1 MFIGAGPARGL
12 FVGTVYDWTPAAGRI
27 VTWQASPASLA
38 KARQAPIS
46 EVPLS
51 AMQDAHLRGFSRYA
65 QRGLDYARLVIGSGD
80 EPGRCD
86 VRAMTYVINSHLRR
100 HKTYHS
106 WFEYGDAES
115 IVRHTIVDPADI
127 EFVPIRQD
135 NMTPREWHQ
144 FVLSTP
150 EPLQWDCFRFGIIQR
165 DDHFTIFAIVDHLHC
180 DPTIIAGLYT
190 EIVMNYRLLV
200 AGRALVQAPPPASHD
215 DFCIREQQH
224 VASLT
229 LDSAEVHKWIEFAE
243 HNGGT
248 LPALVQAPPP
258 ASHDDFC
265 IREQQH
271 VASLTLDSAEVHKWI
286 EFAEHNGG
294 TLPDFPLPLG
304 DLSQATGG
312 DVVVD
317 RLMDQGQTAEFES
330 RCIAAGARVSGGLFA
345 CIALAQHEL
354 TGATTYYG
362 LAPTD
367 KRRSLAEFSTMGW
380 FTGVV
385 PFTVPVNPTSF
396 EETARAAQASF
407 DSNMD
412 LANVSFNEILKL
424 APWLRAWGPNCT
436 MVNYMDAGLPPF
448 SATVTSHMKDA
459 NVSIYCDP
467 RDPAHLYFSV
477 IRLFDEVSMWVN
489 LPKNATAK
497 DSVIRYVSAM
507 KSVLRRAADGH
518 YTGAAVQVS

>member
-1 MFIGAGPARGL
+1 MFVGAGPAHGL
-12 FVGTVYDWTPAAGRI
+12 FVGTVYDWAPETGK
-27 VTWQASPASLA
+27 VVSWQPSSASLA

-46 EVPLS
+46 DVPLS
-51 AMQDAHLRGFSRYA
+51 AMQEAHLRGFSRYA
-65 QRGLDYARLVIGSGD
+65 ARGLDYARLVIGTGD

-86 VRAMTYVINSHLRR
+86 VRTMGYVINSHLRR

-106 WFEYGDAES
+106 WFEYEDAES
-115 IVRHTIVDPADI
+115 IVRHTIVEPADI
-127 EFVPIRQD
+127 EFVPVRQGD
-135 NMTPREWHQ
+135 MTPQEWHQ

-150 EPLQWDCFRFGIIQR
+150 DPVEWDCFRFGIIQR
-165 DDHFTIFAIVDHLHC
+165 EDHFTIFSIVDHLHC

-190 EIVMNYRLLV
+190 EIVMNYRVLV
-200 AGRALVQAPPPASHD
+200 AGRALVQVPPAASHD

-224 VASLT
+224 VSSLT
-229 LDSAEVHKWIEFAE
+229 LDSAEVRRWIEFAE
-243 HNGGT
+243 N
-248 LPALVQAPPP
+248 
-258 ASHDDFC
+258 
-265 IREQQH
+265 
-271 VASLTLDSAEVHKWI
+271 
-286 EFAEHNGG
+286 NGG

-312 DVVVD
+312 DLVVD
-317 RLMDQGQTAEFES
+317 RLMDQQQTAEFES

-385 PFTVPVNPTSF
+385 PFTVPVNPASF

-407 DSNMD
+407 DSNLD

-448 SATVTSHMKDA
+448 SATVASHMKNA
-459 NVSIYCDP
+459 KISIYCDP

-489 LPKNATAK
+489 LPKNPIAK
-497 DSVIRYVSAM
+497 DSVTRYLQAV
-507 KSVLRRAADGH
+507 KSVLKRVADGRRASQPIELSG
-518 YTGAAVQVS
+518 

>member
-1 MFIGAGPARGL
+1 MYVGAGPARGL
-12 FVGTVYDWTPAAGRI
+12 FVGTVYDWAPQAGRI
-27 VTWQASPASLA
+27 VTWQASLASRA
-38 KARQAPIS
+38 KARQAPVS
-46 EVPLS
+46 DVPLS
-51 AMQDAHLRGFSRYA
+51 AMQEAHLRGFTRYA
-65 QRGLDYARLVIGSGD
+65 DRGLDYARLVIGSGD

-86 VRAMTYVINSHLRR
+86 VRAMSYVINSHLRR

-106 WFEYGDAES
+106 WFEYDDAES

-135 NMTPREWHQ
+135 NMTPSEWHQ
-144 FVLSTP
+144 YVLSTP
-150 EPLQWDCFRFGIIQR
+150 DPLHWDCFRFGIIQR
-165 DDHFTIFAIVDHLHC
+165 QDHFTIFSIVDHLHC

-190 EIVMNYRLLV
+190 EIVMNYRVLV

-229 LDSAEVHKWIEFAE
+229 LDSAEVRRWIEFAE
-243 HNGGT
+243 N
-248 LPALVQAPPP
+248 
-258 ASHDDFC
+258 
-265 IREQQH
+265 
-271 VASLTLDSAEVHKWI
+271 
-286 EFAEHNGG
+286 NGG

-312 DVVVD
+312 DLVVD
-317 RLMDQGQTAEFES
+317 RLMDQEQTAGFES

-367 KRRSLAEFSTMGW
+367 KRRSLADFSTMGW

-385 PFTVPVNPTSF
+385 PFTVPVNPISF

-448 SATVTSHMKDA
+448 SATVTSHMKNAKDA

-489 LPKNATAK
+489 LPQNAIAK
-497 DSVIRYVSAM
+497 DSVIRYVSAI
-507 KSVLRRAADGH
+507 KSVSKRVADGR

>member
-1 MFIGAGPARGL
+1 
-12 FVGTVYDWTPAAGRI
+12 
-27 VTWQASPASLA
+27 
-38 KARQAPIS
+38 
-46 EVPLS
+46 
-51 AMQDAHLRGFSRYA
+51 MQDAHLRGFSSYA
-65 QRGLDYARLVIGSGD
+65 ARGLDYARLVIGSGD

-86 VRAMTYVINSHLRR
+86 VRAMSYVINSHLRR

-106 WFEYGDAES
+106 WFEYGHAES
-115 IVRHTIVDPADI
+115 IVRHTIIDPADI

-135 NMTPREWHQ
+135 NMTPSEWHQ

-150 EPLQWDCFRFGIIQR
+150 VPLQWDCFRFGIIQR
-165 DDHFTIFAIVDHLHC
+165 EDHFTIFAIVDHLHC

-200 AGRALVQAPPPASHD
+200 AGRALVQASPPASHD
-215 DFCIREQQH
+215 DFCIREQQQ
-224 VASLT
+224 VACLT
-229 LDSAEVHKWIEFAE
+229 LDSNEVRRWIEFAE
-243 HNGGT
+243 N
-248 LPALVQAPPP
+248 
-258 ASHDDFC
+258 
-265 IREQQH
+265 
-271 VASLTLDSAEVHKWI
+271 
-286 EFAEHNGG
+286 NGG

-304 DLSQATGG
+304 DLSHATGG
-312 DVVVD
+312 EVVVD
-317 RLMDQGQTAEFES
+317 RLMDQEQTAEFES

-354 TGATTYYG
+354 TGTTTYYG

-385 PFTVPVNPTSF
+385 PFTVPINPASF

-489 LPKNATAK
+489 LPKNPIAK

-507 KSVLRRAADGH
+507 KSVLKRVAGGR

>member
-12 FVGTVYDWTPAAGRI
+12 FVGTVYDWTPGAGRI

-86 VRAMTYVINSHLRR
+86 VRAMSYVINSHLRR

-106 WFEYGDAES
+106 WFEYGDAEN
-115 IVRHTIVDPADI
+115 IVRHTIADPADI
-127 EFVPIRQD
+127 EFAPMRQD

-150 EPLQWDCFRFGIIQR
+150 DPLQWDCFRFGIIQR

-229 LDSAEVHKWIEFAE
+229 LDSAEV
-243 HNGGT
+243 
-248 LPALVQAPPP
+248 
-258 ASHDDFC
+258 
-265 IREQQH
+265 RR
-271 VASLTLDSAEVHKWI
+271 WI

-304 DLSQATGG
+304 DLSQARGG

-489 LPKNATAK
+489 LPNNATAK

-507 KSVLRRAADGH
+507 KSVLRRAADGR

>member
-1 MFIGAGPARGL
+1 
-12 FVGTVYDWTPAAGRI
+12 
-27 VTWQASPASLA
+27 
-38 KARQAPIS
+38 
-46 EVPLS
+46 
-51 AMQDAHLRGFSRYA
+51 MQDAHLRGFSRYA
-65 QRGLDYARLVIGSGD
+65 ARGLDYARLVIGSGD

-86 VRAMTYVINSHLRR
+86 VRAMSYVINSHLRR

-106 WFEYGDAES
+106 WFEYDDADS

-127 EFVPIRQD
+127 EFVLTRQD
-135 NMTPREWHQ
+135 SMTPPEWHQ
-144 FVLSTP
+144 YVLSTP
-150 EPLQWDCFRFGIIQR
+150 DPLQWDCFRFGIIQR
-165 DDHFTIFAIVDHLHC
+165 NDHFTIFAIVDHLHC

-200 AGRALVQAPPPASHD
+200 AGRALGQAPPPASHD
-215 DFCIREQQH
+215 DFCVREQQH

-229 LDSAEVHKWIEFAE
+229 LDSVEVRKWIEFAE
-243 HNGGT
+243 N
-248 LPALVQAPPP
+248 
-258 ASHDDFC
+258 
-265 IREQQH
+265 
-271 VASLTLDSAEVHKWI
+271 
-286 EFAEHNGG
+286 NGG

-304 DLSQATGG
+304 DLSQAAGG
-312 DVVVD
+312 DVLVD

-385 PFTVPVNPTSF
+385 PFTVPVNPSSF
-396 EETARAAQASF
+396 EETARAAQTSF
-407 DSNMD
+407 DSNMG
-412 LANVSFNEILKL
+412 LADVSFNEILKL

-489 LPKNATAK
+489 LPKNAIAK

-507 KSVLRRAADGH
+507 KSVLKRVADGR

>member
-1 MFIGAGPARGL
+1 MFVGAGPAHGL
-12 FVGTVYDWTPAAGRI
+12 FVGTVYDWAPEAGGI
-27 VTWQASPASLA
+27 VSWQASPASLA
-38 KARQAPIS
+38 KAREAPVS
-46 EVPLS
+46 DVPLS
-51 AMQDAHLRGFSRYA
+51 AMQEAHLRGFSRYA
-65 QRGLDYARLVIGSGD
+65 ARGLDYARLVIGTGD

-86 VRAMTYVINSHLRR
+86 VRTMSYVINSHLRR

-106 WFEYGDAES
+106 WFEYDDAES

-127 EFVPIRQD
+127 EFVPTRQG
-135 NMTPREWHQ
+135 NMTPSEWHQ

-150 EPLQWDCFRFGIIQR
+150 DPVQWDCFRFGIIQR
-165 DDHFTIFAIVDHLHC
+165 EDHFTIFSIVDHLHC

-190 EIVMNYRLLV
+190 EIVMNYRVLV
-200 AGRALVQAPPPASHD
+200 AGRALVSVPPAASHD

-224 VASLT
+224 VSSLT
-229 LDSAEVHKWIEFAE
+229 LDSAEVRRWIEFAE
-243 HNGGT
+243 N
-248 LPALVQAPPP
+248 
-258 ASHDDFC
+258 
-265 IREQQH
+265 
-271 VASLTLDSAEVHKWI
+271 
-286 EFAEHNGG
+286 NGG

-312 DVVVD
+312 DLLVD
-317 RLMDQGQTAEFES
+317 RLMDQEQTAEFES

-407 DSNMD
+407 DSNLD

-424 APWLRAWGPNCT
+424 APWLRPWGPNCT

-448 SATVTSHMKDA
+448 SATVASHMKDA
-459 NVSIYCDP
+459 NISVYCDP

-489 LPKNATAK
+489 LPKNPIAK
-497 DSVIRYVSAM
+497 DSVTRYLQAM
-507 KSVLRRAADGH
+507 KSVLKRVADGRRASQAIE
-518 YTGAAVQVS
+518 VSG

>member
-1 MFIGAGPARGL
+1 
-12 FVGTVYDWTPAAGRI
+12 
-27 VTWQASPASLA
+27 
-38 KARQAPIS
+38 
-46 EVPLS
+46 
-51 AMQDAHLRGFSRYA
+51 MQDAHLRGFSRYA
-65 QRGLDYARLVIGSGD
+65 ERGLDYARLVIGSGD

-86 VRAMTYVINSHLRR
+86 VRAMGYVINSHLRR

-115 IVRHTIVDPADI
+115 IVRHTIVDPGDI
-127 EFVPIRQD
+127 DFVPIRQD
-135 NMTPREWHQ
+135 NMTPDEWHR

-150 EPLQWDCFRFGIIQR
+150 DPLQWDCFRFGIIQR

-200 AGRALVQAPPPASHD
+200 AGRALVQGTPPASHD

-224 VASLT
+224 VASLS
-229 LDSAEVHKWIEFAE
+229 LDSAEV
-243 HNGGT
+243 
-248 LPALVQAPPP
+248 
-258 ASHDDFC
+258 
-265 IREQQH
+265 R
-271 VASLTLDSAEVHKWI
+271 KWI

-317 RLMDQGQTAEFES
+317 RLMDQQQTAEFES

-489 LPKNATAK
+489 LPRNAIAK

-507 KSVLRRAADGH
+507 KSVLNRAADGR

>member
-1 MFIGAGPARGL
+1 
-12 FVGTVYDWTPAAGRI
+12 
-27 VTWQASPASLA
+27 
-38 KARQAPIS
+38 
-46 EVPLS
+46 
-51 AMQDAHLRGFSRYA
+51 MQDAHLRGFSRYA
-65 QRGLDYARLVIGSGD
+65 ARGLDYARLVIGSGD

-86 VRAMTYVINSHLRR
+86 VRAMSYVINSHLRR

-106 WFEYGDAES
+106 WFQYGEAES

-135 NMTPREWHQ
+135 SMTPSEWHQ

-150 EPLQWDCFRFGIIQR
+150 VPLQWDCFRFGIIQR

-215 DFCIREQQH
+215 DFCLREQQH

-229 LDSAEVHKWIEFAE
+229 LDSAEVRKWIEFAE
-243 HNGGT
+243 N
-248 LPALVQAPPP
+248 
-258 ASHDDFC
+258 
-265 IREQQH
+265 
-271 VASLTLDSAEVHKWI
+271 
-286 EFAEHNGG
+286 NGG

-317 RLMDQGQTAEFES
+317 RLMDQQQTAEFEA

-362 LAPTD
+362 LTPTD

-385 PFTVPVNPTSF
+385 PFTVPINPASF
-396 EETARAAQASF
+396 EETARAAQGSF
-407 DSNMD
+407 DANMD
-412 LANVSFNEILKL
+412 LGNVSFNELLKL

-448 SATVTSHMKDA
+448 SATVTSQMKDA

-489 LPKNATAK
+489 LPKNPIAK

-507 KSVLRRAADGH
+507 KSVLKRVADGRF
-518 YTGAAVQVS
+518 TGAAVQVS

>member
-1 MFIGAGPARGL
+1 MFVGAGPARGL
-12 FVGTVYDWTPAAGRI
+12 FVGTVYDWAPEAGRI
-27 VTWQASPASLA
+27 VSWQPSPAALA

-46 EVPLS
+46 DVPIS
-51 AMQDAHLRGFSRYA
+51 AMQEAHLRGFSRYA
-65 QRGLDYARLVIGSGD
+65 ARGLDYARLVIGSGD

-86 VRAMTYVINSHLRR
+86 VRAMSYVINSHLRR

-106 WFEYGDAES
+106 WFEYDDAEA

-127 EFVPIRQD
+127 EFVPTRQD
-135 NMTPREWHQ
+135 SMTPSEWHRY
-144 FVLSTP
+144 VLSTP
-150 EPLQWDCFRFGIIQR
+150 DPMQWDCFRFGIIQR
-165 DDHFTIFAIVDHLHC
+165 QDHFSIFAIVDHLHC
-180 DPTIIAGLYT
+180 DPTLIAGLYT
-190 EIVMNYRLLV
+190 EIVMNYRVLV

-215 DFCIREQQH
+215 DFCVREQQY

-229 LDSAEVHKWIEFAE
+229 VDSPEV
-243 HNGGT
+243 
-248 LPALVQAPPP
+248 
-258 ASHDDFC
+258 
-265 IREQQH
+265 R
-271 VASLTLDSAEVHKWI
+271 KWI

-312 DVVVD
+312 DLVVD
-317 RLMDQGQTAEFES
+317 RLLDQDQTAEFES

-362 LAPTD
+362 LAPID
-367 KRRSLAEFSTMGW
+367 KRKSLAEFSTMGW

-385 PFTVPVNPTSF
+385 PFTVPINATSF

-407 DSNMD
+407 DSNLA

-448 SATVTSHMKDA
+448 SATVASRMKDA

-489 LPKNATAK
+489 LPKNPTAK
-497 DSVIRYVSAM
+497 DSVTRYVSAM
-507 KSVLRRAADGH
+507 RSVLKRVTDGR
-518 YTGAAVQVS
+518 YTGAPIQVPQ

>member
-12 FVGTVYDWTPAAGRI
+12 FVGTVYDWTPEAGRI
-27 VTWQASPASLA
+27 VSWQASPASLA

-46 EVPLS
+46 EIPLS

-65 QRGLDYARLVIGSGD
+65 ERGLDYARLVIGSGD

-86 VRAMTYVINSHLRR
+86 VRAMSYVINSHLRR

-115 IVRHTIVDPADI
+115 IVRHTIVDAADI

-135 NMTPREWHQ
+135 NMTPPEWHQ

-150 EPLQWDCFRFGIIQR
+150 DPLQWDCFRFGIIQR

-215 DFCIREQQH
+215 DFCVREQQY

-229 LDSAEVHKWIEFAE
+229 LDSAEV
-243 HNGGT
+243 
-248 LPALVQAPPP
+248 
-258 ASHDDFC
+258 
-265 IREQQH
+265 R
-271 VASLTLDSAEVHKWI
+271 KWI

-312 DVVVD
+312 DVLVD
-317 RLMDQGQTAEFES
+317 RLMDQEQTAEFES

-396 EETARAAQASF
+396 EETARAAQVSF

-424 APWLRAWGPNCT
+424 APWLRPWGPNCT

-507 KSVLRRAADGH
+507 KSVLRRAADGR

>member
-1 MFIGAGPARGL
+1 MFVGAGPAHGL
-12 FVGTVYDWTPAAGRI
+12 FVGTVYDWAPETGK
-27 VTWQASPASLA
+27 VVSWQPSSASLA

-46 EVPLS
+46 DVPLS
-51 AMQDAHLRGFSRYA
+51 AMQEAHLRGFSRYA
-65 QRGLDYARLVIGSGD
+65 ARGLDYARLVIGTGD

-86 VRAMTYVINSHLRR
+86 VRTMGYVINSHLRR

-106 WFEYGDAES
+106 WFEYEGTES
-115 IVRHTIVDPADI
+115 IVRHTIVEPADI
-127 EFVPIRQD
+127 EFVPVRQGD
-135 NMTPREWHQ
+135 MTPQEWHQ

-150 EPLQWDCFRFGIIQR
+150 DPVEWDCFRFGIIQR
-165 DDHFTIFAIVDHLHC
+165 EDHFTIFSIVDHLHC

-190 EIVMNYRLLV
+190 EIVMNYRVLV
-200 AGRALVQAPPPASHD
+200 AGRALVQVPPAASHD

-224 VASLT
+224 VSSLT
-229 LDSAEVHKWIEFAE
+229 LDSAEVRRWIEFAE
-243 HNGGT
+243 N
-248 LPALVQAPPP
+248 
-258 ASHDDFC
+258 
-265 IREQQH
+265 
-271 VASLTLDSAEVHKWI
+271 
-286 EFAEHNGG
+286 NGG

-312 DVVVD
+312 DLVVD
-317 RLMDQGQTAEFES
+317 RLMDQQQTAEFES

-385 PFTVPVNPTSF
+385 PFTVPVNPASF

-407 DSNMD
+407 DSNLD

-448 SATVTSHMKDA
+448 SATVASHMKNA
-459 NVSIYCDP
+459 KVSIYCDP

-489 LPKNATAK
+489 LPKNPIAK
-497 DSVIRYVSAM
+497 DSVTRYLQAM
-507 KSVLRRAADGH
+507 KSVLKRVADGRRASQPIELSG
-518 YTGAAVQVS
+518 